1 MKRIL
6 VLILAL
12 ASVVSVQAQVASGLK
27 YKDIKDDYKPRM
39 YQKQVGD
46 PYSPGWSAFASF
58 VIPGLGQALSGEVGR
73 GLRFFA
79 GDVAISAAANF
90 TAYKLDK
97 LAVRDANGK
106 EVKDAD
112 GHTVYTDE
120 KAADRLFVTI
130 IGIATGAVVY
140 NIWSCCDAKRVA
152 KVKNMYYQDLMSKRS
167 SFDVN
172 LAPYLAMA
180 PSQAGVSGI
189 SSRPTAGLSL
199 QVSF

>member
-39 YQKQVGD
+39 YNKQVGD

-58 VIPGLGQALSGEVGR
+58 VIPGLGQILSGEAGR
-73 GLRFFA
+73 GAAFFA
-79 GDVAISAAANF
+79 GDVALSAVANVY
-90 TAYKLDK
+90 ASKLDK
-97 LAVRDANGK
+97 LVVRDEQGNKVKDANGN
-106 EVKDAD
+106 
-112 GHTVYTDE
+112 TVYTDE
-120 KAADRLFVTI
+120 KAADRIIVTI
-130 IGIATGAVVY
+130 LGLAGGGLVY

-152 KVKNMYYQDLMSKRS
+152 KVKNMYYQDLMNQRGSI
-167 SFDVN
+167 DVN
-172 LAPYLAMA
+172 LAPYFAMA

-189 SSRPTAGLSL
+189 SSQPTAGLSL
-199 QVSF
+199 QISF

>member
-27 YKDIKDDYKPRM
+27 YKDIKDDYNPRM

-58 VIPGLGQALSGEVGR
+58 VIPGLGQILSGEAGR
-73 GLRFFA
+73 GAAFFA
-79 GDVAISAAANF
+79 GDLAISAAANF

-97 LAVRDANGK
+97 LAVLDENGK

-120 KAADRLFVTI
+120 KAADRLIVTV
-130 IGIATGAVVY
+130 IGIVTGAVVY
-140 NIWSCCDAKRVA
+140 NIWACCDAKRVA
-152 KVKNMYYQDLMSKRS
+152 KVKNMYYQDLMSNRS

-172 LAPYLAMA
+172 LAPYFAMA
-180 PSQAGVSGI
+180 PSQGCVSGI